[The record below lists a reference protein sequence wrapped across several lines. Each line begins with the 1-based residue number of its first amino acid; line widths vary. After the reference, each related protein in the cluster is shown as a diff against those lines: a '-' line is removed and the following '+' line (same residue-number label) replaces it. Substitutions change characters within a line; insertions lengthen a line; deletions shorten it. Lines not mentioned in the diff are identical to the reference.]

1 MLIWVKGAEVR
12 GTSVSASSVK
22 LSCIRMR
29 DYKGQLLLTSAINRV
44 LGYVRNVVCCVL
56 SKKNETSPS
65 LITNRDSTVRCT
77 DQLKNEMPNNSPMR
91 GHFSN

>member
-12 GTSVSASSVK
+12 GTSASASSVK

-29 DYKGQLLLTSAINRV
+29 DYKGQVLLTSAIDRV
-44 LGYVRNVVCCVL
+44 LGYVRNIVCCVL
-56 SKKNETSPS
+56 SKKNEMSPS
-65 LITNRDSTVRCT
+65 LITNRGSIVRCT
-77 DQLKNEMPNNSPMR
+77 DQLKNKMPNNSPVT